1 MTRRDGSTGWLGLV
15 TMLGLAIALQPVP
28 ASAEQTTLVV
38 FNVTNLVGSP
48 SAGSFTIEVHPV
60 RTDSPPA
67 RTHLPHTHT
76 HTHTIAASLTMP
88 AGHSGVGTEGCRSL
102 LDACPD
108 RLL

>member
-76 HTHTIAASLTMP
+76 HTHNRCQPDNAGGAFRSGHRRVPLAS
-88 AGHSGVGTEGCRSL
+88 
-102 LDACPD
+102 
-108 RLL
+108 